1 MNHTSLP
8 VIVLKNII
16 LFPNSEIRL
25 ELDSSVDKEILT
37 LAETYYD
44 KHILI
49 VHQRD
54 LLEKNI
60 DINDLPSIGVLGY
73 IEMKIDLPNKK
84 TRVVIRGL
92 NRVNI
97 VSYKQEEDNF
107 VVGEIKNISYEK
119 LDFIEE
125 MAYIRSL
132 TKQVEYYIDNNPSMS
147 NSILSKIGNL
157 NDLNKLTDIICI
169 SFDNTYDRKIEY
181 LNEVNPTVRTTMLL
195 EDINT
200 ELKVIKLERE
210 IEEKVS
216 KNIEKSQKEYI
227 LQEKLRAIK
236 DELGASFDKD
246 IEVSELRE
254 KIDKSKCSKTLK
266 EKLYKELRHLEITPI
281 TSPEVSIIRN
291 YIDLMLDLPYTSTI
305 DNKNLEM
312 AKKLLDETHFG
323 LEDVKTR
330 IIEYLAL
337 RLYSKKDYGQVLC
350 FVGPPGVGKT
360 TLAKSIARATFKNYT
375 KISVGGV
382 NDEAEIM
389 GHRRTYV
396 GASPG
401 RIITGLKKAKSINPV
416 FVIDEID
423 KLCKDI
429 KGDPSSSLL
438 EVLDKEQNKTF
449 VDNYVGEPFDLSKVM
464 FICTAN
470 YIENIPLELL
480 DRLEIIN
487 ISSYTEEEKLSIAK
501 NHLIKKILSDLNIPS
516 NIIKINDKAIL
527 KIIRNYTKEAGVR
540 ELDRMLLNIIR
551 KIVCEIVTTKKDKA
565 YVINEKDIEKYLD
578 KEKYLDNN
586 YNYEGITGVVNGM
599 AYTSFG
605 GDLLPI
611 EINMYNGTGVINETG
626 SLGEVFKESLKVSIG
641 YIRKNADI
649 LGINS
654 NIFQKK
660 DIHIHA
666 PSTSIKK
673 DGPSA
678 GVAIT
683 TAIISEIKNIIIP
696 KNIAMTG
703 EITLKGKILPIGG
716 LKEKIIGVKKYGVN
730 KIFIPLDNSKDLEK
744 IDKDVKE
751 GIDFIL
757 VENYSEIINE
767 LGLNLKDKKTT
778 KKNTSGTINNES
790 FKF

>member
-25 ELDSSVDKEILT
+25 ELDSTVDKEILT

-49 VHQRD
+49 VHQTD
-54 LLEKNI
+54 ILEKNI
-60 DINDLPSIGVLGY
+60 DINDLPNIGVLGY

-84 TRVVIRGL
+84 TRVVIRGI

-97 VSYKQEEDNF
+97 ESYKQEEDNF
-107 VVGEIKNISYEK
+107 VVAEIKNVSYEK
-119 LDFIEE
+119 LDLIEE

-157 NDLNKLTDIICI
+157 NDLNKLTDIVCI

-181 LNEVNPTVRTTMLL
+181 INEVNPTVRTTMLL

-200 ELKVIKLERE
+200 ELKVINLERE

-236 DELGASFDKD
+236 DELGTSFDKD
-246 IEVSELRE
+246 IESLELKE
-254 KIDKSKCSKTLK
+254 KIDKSKAPKTIK

-291 YIDLMLDLPYTSTI
+291 YIDLMLELPWTTTI

-312 AKKLLDETHFG
+312 AKKLLDETHYG
-323 LEDVKTR
+323 LDDVKTR

-360 TLAKSIARATFKNYT
+360 TLAKSIARATYKNYT

-401 RIITGLKKAKSINPV
+401 RIITGLKKSKSTNPV

-438 EVLDKEQNKTF
+438 EVLDKEQNKYF
-449 VDNYVGEPFDLSKVM
+449 IDNYVGEPYDLSKVM

-480 DRLEIIN
+480 DRLEIIE
-487 ISSYTEEEKLSIAK
+487 ISSYTESEKLSIAK
-501 NHLIKKILSDLNIPS
+501 NYLIKKVLSDLNIPS
-516 NIIKINDKAIL
+516 DIIKINDKAIL

-540 ELDRMLLNIIR
+540 ELDRMITSIIR
-551 KIVCEIVTTKKDKA
+551 KIVTEIVITKKDKT
-565 YVINEKDIEKYLD
+565 YVINEKDVEKYLD

-586 YNYEGITGVVNGM
+586 FDYNNTVGVVNGM

-605 GDLLPI
+605 GDILPI
-611 EINMYNGTGVINETG
+611 EISMYKGVGEVIATG
-626 SLGEVFKESLKVSIG
+626 SLGNVFTESVKTSIG
-641 YIRKNADI
+641 YIKKNADKLKI
-649 LGINS
+649 SPSVFEKN
-654 NIFQKK
+654 N
-660 DIHIHA
+660 IHIHVPA
-666 PSTSIKK
+666 TSVKK

-678 GVAIT
+678 GIAIT
-683 TAIISEIKNIIIP
+683 TAIISEIKNIQIP

-703 EITLKGKILPIGG
+703 EITLKGKVLPIGG
-716 LKEKIIGVKKYGVN
+716 LKEKIIGVKKCGIN
-730 KIFIPLDNSKDLEK
+730 KIFIPLGNKKDLESL
-744 IDKDVKE
+744 DKEIIKD
-751 GIDFIL
+751 IDFVL
-757 VENYSEIINE
+757 VDNYNEIISE
-767 LGLNLKDKKTT
+767 LGFVT
-778 KKNTSGTINNES
+778 KSKESKQLTYNE
-790 FKF
+790 FCDII